1 MELTFRPYSLRDKKI
16 CLALFDTNCPEYFAP
31 NERRDY
37 DNFLTSNPPGY
48 ELCIVNGDIVGAF
61 GLIAEGTNQTRLD
74 WILLNHNSQGSGIG
88 SIIMNR
94 VLERAR
100 NIGVEVIL
108 ITTSHK
114 VYIFFENF
122 GAIKVSEIE
131 SGLGLGMHR
140 IDMELRLQSDRKDQ
154 LA

>member
-1 MELTFRPYSLRDKKI
+1 MKSMEITFRPYSLCDKEI

-37 DNFLTSNPPGY
+37 NDFLTSNPHGY
-48 ELCIVNGDIVGAF
+48 ELCIVNEDIVGAF
-61 GLIAEGTNQTRLD
+61 GLIEESKNQRRLD
-74 WILLNHNSQGSGIG
+74 WILLNQNSQGSGIG

-94 VLERAR
+94 VLAQAR
-100 NIGVEVIL
+100 DKSVAVIL

-114 VYIFFENF
+114 VYNFFEKF

-131 SGLGLGMHR
+131 NALGPGLHR
-140 IDMELRLQSDRKDQ
+140 VDMGLRL
-154 LA
+154 